1 MSAPSNQDPRLDQ
14 AGASDD
20 SLLSAHTKLLEKQ
33 KDEKG
38 NYRLMPLALLFIFS
52 GLIFAGGTY
61 LGHYAGMFD
70 PRVFDEHG
78 LPPKARGETAKLDPR
93 EVGKKW
99 YNNAACNTCHQ
110 VNGVGV
116 PGVFPPLNESEWVT
130 GSPERLIRIVLFGAQ
145 GPMKVKGVEYPGTA
159 PMPSF
164 GKVTGSGYNWPDDR
178 IAAVLTYIRSD
189 FGNNAPAIT
198 PEQVAAIRA
207 KEGDRKA
214 YTQEELLK
222 VP

>member
-33 KDEKG
+33 NDEKG

-78 LPPKARGETAKLDPR
+78 LPPKARGETAKIDPR
-93 EVGKKW
+93 
-99 YNNAACNTCHQ
+99 
-110 VNGVGV
+110 
-116 PGVFPPLNESEWVT
+116 
-130 GSPERLIRIVLFGAQ
+130 
-145 GPMKVKGVEYPGTA
+145 
-159 PMPSF
+159 
-164 GKVTGSGYNWPDDR
+164 
-178 IAAVLTYIRSD
+178 
-189 FGNNAPAIT
+189 
-198 PEQVAAIRA
+198 
-207 KEGDRKA
+207 
-214 YTQEELLK
+214 
-222 VP
+222 